1 MQNKEPKMPFVP
13 RNYDSVR
20 PIHTWWLNMAQ
31 LPNWKDIRMKHG
43 LWSFAWNT
51 NLPRFRVENPP
62 KLAIQVSS
70 IFLLNENRR
79 NPVSTGM
86 GESHAYV
93 MPSKG
98 SDQS

>member
-1 MQNKEPKMPFVP
+1 MVE
-13 RNYDSVR
+13 YGSA
-20 PIHTWWLNMAQ
+20 AQ
-31 LPNWKDIRMKHG
+31 LERYPDETWTLEFCMEHQPSKIPGGK
-43 LWSFAWNT
+43 S
-51 NLPRFRVENPP
+51 P